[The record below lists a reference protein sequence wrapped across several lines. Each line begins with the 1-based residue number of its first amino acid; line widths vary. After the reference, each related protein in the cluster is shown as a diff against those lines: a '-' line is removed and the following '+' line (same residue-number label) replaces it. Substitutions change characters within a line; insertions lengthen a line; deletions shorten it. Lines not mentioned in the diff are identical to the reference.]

1 MSDASKLQRD
11 IETWAIDRLA
21 TWFHDVAY
29 RLEVIGKGRNEAEVA
44 VAVLM
49 LSVVAGDIATKT
61 TADSKVVGDSIAGL
75 IDHIRKREAQRATRK
90 AGPAA
95 ESGKRKSN

>member
-1 MSDASKLQRD
+1 MSDADKLQRD

-21 TWFHDVAY
+21 TWFHDVVD
-29 RLEVIGKGRNEAEVA
+29 RFEMIGKERNEAEVA

-61 TADSKVVGDSIAGL
+61 TADPKVVGENIAGL
-75 IDHIRKREAQRATRK
+75 IGHIRKREEKRK
-90 AGPAA
+90 AQLSLAGQ
-95 ESGKRKSN
+95 GKV